1 MLEEKTNILLVEDN
15 PDDVVLTLRAF
26 KKNNID
32 VQVDVASDG
41 EEALNYLDTREGNE
55 NELPRLVL
63 LDLQLPKVG
72 GLDVLKHIREH
83 QGLRN
88 LTVVVLTTSN
98 LERDMDT
105 AYSLGAND
113 YIRKPLDLAEFNSIV
128 KDLAGTYLGL

>member
-83 QGLRN
+83 KGLRN

-113 YIRKPLDLAEFNSIV
+113 YIRKPLDLTEFNSIV
-128 KDLAGTYLGL
+128 KDLAGTWLGL

>member
-26 KKNNID
+26 KKNKID

-41 EEALNYLDTREGNE
+41 EEALNYLDKREGKE
-55 NELPRLVL
+55 DQLPRLVL

-83 QGLRN
+83 QGLKN

-128 KDLAGTYLGL
+128 KDLAGTWLGL

>member
-83 QGLRN
+83 KGLRN